1 MFLSKYNRLPNET
14 KPTKALCKLETATQ
28 LLVVIN
34 YFDMSVFIKISQ
46 PEFI

>member
-14 KPTKALCKLETATQ
+14 KPEKAPCKLKSAVQ

-34 YFDMSVFIKISQ
+34 YFDT
-46 PEFI
+46 